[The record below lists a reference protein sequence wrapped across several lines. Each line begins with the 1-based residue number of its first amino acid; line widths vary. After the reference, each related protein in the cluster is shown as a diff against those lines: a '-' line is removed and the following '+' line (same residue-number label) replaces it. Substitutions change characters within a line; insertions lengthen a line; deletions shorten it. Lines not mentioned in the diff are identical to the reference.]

1 MKNMEMYEMI
11 KNSHSEFVIFVK
23 FGSFY
28 RVFNDDIYIIWYFT
42 HYRIVDGKRIG
53 FPVSII
59 NDLVELL
66 THKHIS
72 YIIYNNDLD
81 YIKVSSINNCY
92 NKFVIIGKELYREEE
107 RINKV
112 LNLIENKIRKENM
125 LEYYEEWCK

>member
-1 MKNMEMYEMI
+1 MKKIEMYEMI
-11 KNSHSEFVIFVK
+11 KNSHSEFVVFVK

-42 HYRIVDGKRIG
+42 HYRIIDGKRIG

-59 NDLVELL
+59 DDLVELL

-92 NKFVIIGKELYREEE
+92 NKYVLIGKELYKKEE

-112 LNLIENKIRKENM
+112 LSLIETKIRKENM
-125 LEYYEEWCK
+125 LEYYEECCK

>member
-11 KNSHSEFVIFVK
+11 KNSHSEFVVFVK

-28 RVFNDDIYIIWYFT
+28 RVF
-42 HYRIVDGKRIG
+42 IVDGKRIG

-59 NDLVELL
+59 DDLVELL
-66 THKHIS
+66 TKEHIS

>member
-1 MKNMEMYEMI
+1 MKKIEMYEMI

-42 HYRIVDGKRIG
+42 RYRIVDGKRIG

-66 THKHIS
+66 TKEHIS

-92 NKFVIIGKELYREEE
+92 NKYLLIGKELYMEEE

>member
-1 MKNMEMYEMI
+1 MKKIEMYEMI

-42 HYRIVDGKRIG
+42 RYRIVDGKRIG

-59 NDLVELL
+59 DDLVELL

-72 YIIYNNDLD
+72 YIIYNNDFD

-92 NKFVIIGKELYREEE
+92 NKYVLIGKELYRKEE

-112 LNLIENKIRKENM
+112 LSLIETKIRKENM

>member
-1 MKNMEMYEMI
+1 MKKIEMYEMI

-42 HYRIVDGKRIG
+42 RYRIVDGKRIG

-59 NDLVELL
+59 DDLVELL
-66 THKHIS
+66 TKEHIS

-92 NKFVIIGKELYREEE
+92 NKYVLMGKELYRKEE

-125 LEYYEEWCK
+125 LDYYEEWCK

>member
-1 MKNMEMYEMI
+1 MYEMI

-42 HYRIVDGKRIG
+42 RYRIVDGKRIG

-66 THKHIS
+66 TKEHIS

-112 LNLIENKIRKENM
+112 LSLIENKIRKENM
-125 LEYYEEWCK
+125 LDYYEEWCK

>member
-1 MKNMEMYEMI
+1 MKKIEMYEMI

-42 HYRIVDGKRIG
+42 RYRIVDGKRIG

-66 THKHIS
+66 TKEHIS

-92 NKFVIIGKELYREEE
+92 NKYVLMGKELYRKEE

-112 LNLIENKIRKENM
+112 LNLIVNKIRKENM

>member
-1 MKNMEMYEMI
+1 MKKIEMYEMI
-11 KNSHSEFVIFVK
+11 KNSNSEFVIFVK

-28 RVFNDDIYIIWYFT
+28 RVFNNDIYIIWYFT
-42 HYRIVDGKRIG
+42 RYRIVDGKRIG

-59 NDLVELL
+59 DDLVDLL

-92 NKFVIIGKELYREEE
+92 NKYVLMGKELYRKEE

-125 LEYYEEWCK
+125 LDYYEEWCK

>member
-1 MKNMEMYEMI
+1 MKKIEMYEMI

-42 HYRIVDGKRIG
+42 RYRIVDGKRIG

-59 NDLVELL
+59 DDLVELL
-66 THKHIS
+66 TKEHIS

>member
-1 MKNMEMYEMI
+1 MKKIEMYEMI

-42 HYRIVDGKRIG
+42 RYRIVDGKRIG

-59 NDLVELL
+59 DDLVELL
-66 THKHIS
+66 THEHIS

-92 NKFVIIGKELYREEE
+92 NKYLLIGKELYMEEE
-107 RINKV
+107 KINKV
-112 LNLIENKIRKENM
+112 LNFIETKIRKENM
-125 LEYYEEWCK
+125 LDYYEKWCK

>member
-1 MKNMEMYEMI
+1 MYEMI

-28 RVFNDDIYIIWYFT
+28 RVFNNDIYIIWYFT
-42 HYRIVDGKRIG
+42 RYRIVDGKRIG

-59 NDLVELL
+59 DDLVDLL

-92 NKFVIIGKELYREEE
+92 NKYVLMGKELYRKEE

-125 LEYYEEWCK
+125 LDYYEEWCK

>member
-1 MKNMEMYEMI
+1 MKKIEMYEMI

-28 RVFNDDIYIIWYFT
+28 RVFNNDIYIIWYFT
-42 HYRIVDGKRIG
+42 RYRIVDGKRIG

-59 NDLVELL
+59 DDLVDLL

-92 NKFVIIGKELYREEE
+92 NKYVLMGKELYRKEE

-125 LEYYEEWCK
+125 LDYYEEWCK

>member
-1 MKNMEMYEMI
+1 MKKIEMYEMI

-42 HYRIVDGKRIG
+42 RYRIVDGKRIG

-66 THKHIS
+66 TKEHIS

-92 NKFVIIGKELYREEE
+92 NKYVLMGKELYRKEE